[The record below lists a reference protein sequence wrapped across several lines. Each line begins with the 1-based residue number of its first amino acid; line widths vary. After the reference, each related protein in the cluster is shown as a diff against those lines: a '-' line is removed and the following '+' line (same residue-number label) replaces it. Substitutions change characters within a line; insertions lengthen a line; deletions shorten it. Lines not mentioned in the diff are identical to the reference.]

1 MKRPTKYDLEKQRID
16 KEQTCQDSQ
25 SGVAQ
30 SRRPP
35 KMLTVKLKTL
45 DEKYLNHSINGRP
58 VSPSIMAGDSYKLR
72 RDREDLY
79 NRVLK
84 TVNMSYAPK

>member
-1 MKRPTKYDLEKQRID
+1 MKEEDALKLLPKIKVVRLKRLDSKMAE
-16 KEQTCQDSQ
+16 DSQ
-25 SGVAQ
+25 
-30 SRRPP
+30 
-35 KMLTVKLKTL
+35 
-45 DEKYLNHSINGRP
+45 INGRP